1 MVGQV
6 PAEGYP
12 AYAKSLAHHFA
23 DERTLFV
30 ISSNF
35 CHWGK
40 RFQFTHKYN
49 NFEEVEIF
57 KSIEQLDRAGIRQIE
72 AQSLA
77 GFQSYLKDT

>member
-12 AYAKSLAHHFA
+12 AYAKSLAHHFT

-30 ISSNF
+30 ISSDF

-40 RFQFTHKYN
+40 RFQFTHKYD

-57 KSIEQLDRAGIRQIE
+57 KSIEQLDRAGMRQIE
-72 AQSLA
+72 AHSLP
-77 GFQSYLKDT
+77 GFQRYLKDT